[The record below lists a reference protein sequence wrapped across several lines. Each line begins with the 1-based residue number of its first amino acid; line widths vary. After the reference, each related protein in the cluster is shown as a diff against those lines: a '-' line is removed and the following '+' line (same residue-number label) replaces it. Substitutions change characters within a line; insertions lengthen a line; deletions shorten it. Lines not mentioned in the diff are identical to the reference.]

1 VGVAPL
7 YFSSGGRGK
16 NVQNKNQGNRGLSSV
31 LYLLAMQQVHVN
43 TKGQARN
50 LVLRAY
56 FKSKVSAGM
65 TKIQAL
71 LCIMRRLINILYS
84 MMKNNTV
91 YRMPELLATE
101 VTGCRYFLLVLL
113 LNKSNSLLQ
122 TSTPCISNF
131 LQLPKIS

>member
-1 VGVAPL
+1 MRNGTNRHGCRVLEQRTAYSLPMAPCAL
-7 YFSSGGRGK
+7 RRRYSKASTRGK
-16 NVQNKNQGNRGLSSV
+16 RAGEPGGLSSV

-50 LVLRAY
+50 PVLRAY
-56 FKSKVSAGM
+56 FKSKVSAGK

-71 LCIMRRLINILYS
+71 LCIMRRLINNLYS

-101 VTGCRYFLLVLL
+101 VTDE
-113 LNKSNSLLQ
+113 KEQ
-122 TSTPCISNF
+122 MIS
-131 LQLPKIS
+131 